1 MPDLRWNLPA
11 KQQEERESQGEV
23 AELPRQWLITDR
35 TMHTG
40 GRRSRRARGFNCRD
54 NAEQ

>member
-11 KQQEERESQGEV
+11 EQEEGESQGEV